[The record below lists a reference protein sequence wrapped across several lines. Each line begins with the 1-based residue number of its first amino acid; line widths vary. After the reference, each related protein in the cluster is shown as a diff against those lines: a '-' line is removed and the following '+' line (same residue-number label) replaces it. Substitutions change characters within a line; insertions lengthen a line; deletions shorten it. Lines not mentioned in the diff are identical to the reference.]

1 MTEQK
6 AHRHAEAIA
15 HSIGITIY
23 VVGTC
28 EGDFLPVQQPPE
40 DCEIITTYAPPDS
53 VGRQFDS
60 EDVR

>member
-1 MTEQK
+1 M
-6 AHRHAEAIA
+6 
-15 HSIGITIY
+15 SITIY
-23 VVGTC
+23 VVRTC